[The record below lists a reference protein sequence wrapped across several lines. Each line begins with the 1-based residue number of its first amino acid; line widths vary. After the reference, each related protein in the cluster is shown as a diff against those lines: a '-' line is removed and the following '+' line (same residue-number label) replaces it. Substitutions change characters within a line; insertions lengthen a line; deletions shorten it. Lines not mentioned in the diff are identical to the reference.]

1 MEEIINKFKT
11 IQNHAGKQQPKEESN
26 DKFDKYL
33 HSLGNRM
40 FVLKTSN
47 KFALSRSFME
57 LLEYSPE
64 EYSI

>member
-1 MEEIINKFKT
+1 MEEIISKFKT
-11 IQNHAGKQQPKEESN
+11 IKNHAGKQHVKEEN
-26 DKFDKYL
+26 NEKFDKYL

-57 LLEYSPE
+57 LL
-64 EYSI
+64 